1 MHSGVRGTIGLQ
13 SIVHSGVRHRCAHGG
28 LCQAVLVDSRDVAEL
43 VTVTPWAAT
52 RFLAALTDHLHRS
65 HFVDPQCRFLIF
77 LFHISSAI

>member
-52 RFLAALTDHLHRS
+52 RFLAHTDHFHRS
-65 HFVDPQCRFLIF
+65 HLVDSQYRFLIF